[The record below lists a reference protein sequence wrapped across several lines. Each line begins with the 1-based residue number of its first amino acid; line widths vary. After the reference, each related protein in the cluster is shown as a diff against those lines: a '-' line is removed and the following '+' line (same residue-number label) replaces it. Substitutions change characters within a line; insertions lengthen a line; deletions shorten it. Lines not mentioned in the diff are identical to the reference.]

1 VVHANVPNL
10 CCMSDRIR
18 RATRRGILPGP
29 GPITAL
35 AAMIGLIVLVS
46 GCAGRASGSG
56 SLSPQS
62 AGLGGSGRYGL
73 VSPADEPAGAG
84 SRSGVTRGALFG
96 GTLALAS
103 EEGQLGRRLAIV
115 RAYYQ
120 FGQPFPKAANR
131 LIMAAGTTLLV
142 SLDTTP
148 ATGPSYAS
156 IASGQ
161 HDATIISFLK
171 AVNQAAVRYHL
182 GAIYICFEHEADNG
196 ARHLGLGSP
205 AEFVAAWDQIHQL
218 AESAHLDWND
228 GGRLHWVWILMHFA
242 FQSGA
247 ASSFWPGRNEVD
259 VVSADGYNTS
269 GCRRAAPGSDVVAEG
284 NRVTTPAELFDSV
297 ISFAHAQ
304 GGLPVFISEWASVPY
319 TSSAVQPAF
328 IKQMEAYVTANR
340 EIAGALYWS
349 GHGQGNGCNYTLG
362 NHPESLGALAVMGRS
377 PGMQGK
383 VVSPG

>member
-1 VVHANVPNL
+1 
-10 CCMSDRIR
+10 MSHDTRE
-18 RATRRGILPGP
+18 ATRRGVLPGR
-29 GPITAL
+29 GRITGL
-35 AAMIGLIVLVS
+35 AAVVALLVLAS
-46 GCAGRASGSG
+46 GCAGRASGLG
-56 SLSPQS
+56 SLSSPG
-62 AGLGGSGRYGL
+62 AAPSGRHGL
-73 VSPADEPAGAG
+73 VNSADEPAGAG

-115 RAYYQ
+115 RAYYR
-120 FGQPFPKAANR
+120 FGQPFPKPANR
-131 LIMAAGTTLLV
+131 LVMAAGTTLLV
-142 SLDTTP
+142 SLDTAP

-156 IASGQ
+156 IASGR
-161 HDATIISFLK
+161 HDAAIISFLK
-171 AVNQAAVRYHL
+171 AVNEAAVRYHL

-196 ARHLGLGSP
+196 ARHFGLGPP
-205 AEFVAAWDQIHQL
+205 AEFIAAWDHIHQL
-218 AESAHLDWND
+218 AESAHLNWND
-228 GGRLHWVWILMHFA
+228 GGRLHWVWILMHYA
-242 FQSGA
+242 FLSGA

-259 VVSADGYNTS
+259 VVGADGYNTS
-269 GCRRAAPGSDVVAEG
+269 TCRRAAPGSDVMAGG
-284 NRVTTPAELFDSV
+284 NHVTTPAELFDSV

-349 GHGQGNGCNYTLG
+349 GHGQGNGCNYALG
-362 NHPESLGALAVMGRS
+362 NRPESLGALATMGRS
-377 PGMQGK
+377 PELQGK